1 MQIDLEMPVVCT
13 GGESAELIDVVI
25 DPRSR
30 RLTHLVIREQ
40 GHSKDARLVPMDCA
54 QPGDRSKVIA
64 LDWTMAQV
72 HESEQIHEF
81 VYLKIGELP
90 EEGPD
95 WDVGIQEM
103 FAPAAANGIGT
114 EMLGS
119 GFEWDYDQHVAI
131 SYNRVPKGDVEIRR
145 SSAVTSSEGD
155 HLGHVVGFV
164 IDEGQRISQL
174 ILEHGHL
181 WGKRKVAIPAH
192 SIERFAIDELVLN
205 LSGDQVGAM
214 KSLPAHHWG
223 S

>member
-1 MQIDLEMPVVCT
+1 MQIDLEIPVVCAD
-13 GGESAELIDVVI
+13 GESAELVDVVI

-30 RLTHLVIREQ
+30 RLTYLVVREH
-40 GHSKDARLVPMDCA
+40 GHSKDARLVPVDCA
-54 QPGDRSKVIA
+54 KRGDRATAIL
-64 LDWTMAQV
+64 LDRTMAQV
-72 HESEQIHEF
+72 QESEQIHEF

-90 EEGPD
+90 TEGPD

-103 FAPAAANGIGT
+103 FAPAATNGIGT

-131 SYNRVPKGDVEIRR
+131 SYNRVPKGGVEIRR

-164 IDEGQRISQL
+164 IDDGQQISQL

-192 SIERFAIDELVLN
+192 SIERFTTDELVLN
-205 LSGDQVGAM
+205 LSSDQVGAM
-214 KSLPAHHWG
+214 KSMPAHHWG
-223 S
+223 W